1 MTRVSLLVVTTCFPE
16 NRSANFIDH
25 QKDIGRP
32 VEFESVSLSMDMD
45 ESDMIIELEE
55 ENA

>member
-16 NRSANFIDH
+16 NRSANFVDH

-32 VEFESVSLSMDMD
+32 VEFESVPLSMDMD
-45 ESDMIIELEE
+45 DSDMIIELEE